1 MAGQP
6 LEMPKWVKVET
17 KPSENY
23 GKFIAEPFERGFG
36 TTVGNSLRRVLL
48 SSIPGAAI
56 TAVRIDGV
64 QHEYSTI
71 KGVKEDVAEIVL
83 NLKQVELKLQGENS
97 KQVKYAASAPRK
109 VTARHIFK
117 GEDIQVLNPSLP
129 IFTMSKGAKK
139 LQMVLEVRTGRGYV
153 PAEQNKEE
161 NAPIGT
167 IALDA
172 VFSPVKK
179 VNFRVENARVGQRT
193 DYDRLVLE
201 VWTNGG
207 IDPEDAVKQAAQ
219 ILVEH
224 FEIFVRLAEKPPGG
238 PRIDTR
244 EQEEKRKM
252 LQRSVSE
259 LELSVRAANC
269 LKAAEIKT
277 IADLVQKSESE
288 MLKYHNFGKKSLQ
301 EIREI
306 LAGIGLSFGM
316 NLDEYIGGESQ
327 ET

>member
-1 MAGQP
+1 MAEQP

-17 KPSENY
+17 DASKNY

-36 TTVGNSLRRVLL
+36 TTLGNSLRRILL
-48 SSIPGAAI
+48 SSIKGAAV
-56 TAVRIDGV
+56 TSVRVDGA

-71 KGVKEDVAEIVL
+71 KGVKEDISEIIL
-83 NLKQVELKLQGENS
+83 NLKQVELKLHSEEA
-97 KQVKYAASAPRK
+97 KQVKYAASGPRK
-109 VTARHIFK
+109 VSAGKLFK
-117 GEDIQVLNPSLP
+117 EQDVEVLNPALP
-129 IFTMSKGAKK
+129 IFTMSKGAKIEM
-139 LQMVLEVRTGRGYV
+139 LLEVRTGRGYV
-153 PAEQNKEE
+153 PSEQNKDED
-161 NAPIGT
+161 APIGT

-179 VNFRVENARVGQRT
+179 VNFRVEDARVGQRT

-201 VWTNGG
+201 VWTNGS
-207 IDPEDAVKQAAQ
+207 ISPEEAVRMAAG

-224 FEIFVRLAEKPPGG
+224 FEIFVRLEEKPPSG
-238 PRIDTR
+238 PKRDTR
-244 EQEEKRKM
+244 EQEERRKV

-277 IADLVQKSESE
+277 IGDLVQKSEAE

-301 EIREI
+301 EIKEI
-306 LAGIGLSFGM
+306 LDGIGLSFETDVEG
-316 NLDEYIGGESQ
+316 YVAGELEGQ
-327 ET
+327 

>member
-1 MAGQP
+1 MAEQP

-17 KPSENY
+17 DASKNY

-36 TTVGNSLRRVLL
+36 TTLGNSLRRILL
-48 SSIPGAAI
+48 SSIRGAAV
-56 TAVRIDGV
+56 TAVRVDGA

-71 KGVKEDVAEIVL
+71 KGVKEDISEIIL
-83 NLKQVELKLQGENS
+83 NLKQVELKLHSEEA
-97 KQVKYAASAPRK
+97 KQVEYTASGPRK
-109 VTARHIFK
+109 VSAGKLFK
-117 GEDIQVLNPSLP
+117 DQDVEVLNPALP
-129 IFTMSKGAKK
+129 IFTMSKGAKV
-139 LQMVLEVRTGRGYV
+139 QMLLEVRTGRGYV
-153 PAEQNKEE
+153 PSEQNKDED
-161 NAPIGT
+161 APIGT

-179 VNFRVENARVGQRT
+179 VNFRVEDARVGQRT

-201 VWTNGG
+201 VWTNGSVA
-207 IDPEDAVKQAAQ
+207 PEEAVKMAAS

-224 FEIFVRLAEKPPGG
+224 FGIFVSLEEKPPSG
-238 PRIDTR
+238 PKRDTR
-244 EQEEKRKM
+244 EQEERRKV

-277 IADLVQKSESE
+277 IGDLVQKTEAE

-306 LAGIGLSFGM
+306 LDGIGLSFET
-316 NLDEYIGGESQ
+316 DIEEYVAGELEEQ
-327 ET
+327 